1 MEKDNVCI
9 DCSNQI
15 DKAAK
20 ILNLGQT
27 ELDILT
33 IPKRILTFSFPV
45 KLDSG
50 DIRYFTGYRV
60 QFNDALGPTKGGIR
74 FHPEVNLEEIKALAF
89 LMTLKCAVVNL
100 PYGGAKGG
108 IMIDPKR
115 FSEDEIE
122 KISRGYIREINN
134 FIGPDIDIPAPD
146 VNTDAKIMAY
156 MLDEYEKLKGKH
168 VPAAITGKP
177 IALGGSKARDFSTS
191 IGGAYA
197 LEELMDTFDM
207 KPKKTTV
214 AVQGFGNV
222 GMNIARIL
230 HEFGYKV
237 IAVSDS
243 KNGIFNKNGLNINDV
258 IAHKQKTGQL
268 SKFKTQKNS
277 EGIFGAQKISLKYS
291 RDSKTITNEDLLEL
305 KTDVLIPAALEDQI
319 TKKNASKIKAKII
332 LEMANRPITPEA
344 DEILLDKKIL
354 IMPDIL
360 ANVGGVVVSYFEW
373 VQNSMNFYW
382 SEKEVLDKLRTYMAN
397 AVKDLSKVCTDFR
410 CDMRASLYIKA
421 IKKILEAE
429 RLRGN
434 LR

>member
-9 DCSNQI
+9 DCYNQI
-15 DKAAK
+15 DKVSK
-20 ILNLGQT
+20 LLNLGQA

-60 QFNDALGPTKGGIR
+60 QFNDARGPTKGGIR
-74 FHPEVNLEEIKALAF
+74 FHPEVNLEEIKTLAF

-108 IMIDPKR
+108 IMVEPKR
-115 FSEDEIE
+115 FSEEEIE
-122 KISRGYIREINN
+122 KMSRGYIREING
-134 FIGPDIDIPAPD
+134 FIGADIDIPAPD
-146 VNTDAKIMAY
+146 VNTDAKIMAW
-156 MLDEYEKLKGKH
+156 MLDEYEKLKGRH
-168 VPAAITGKP
+168 APATITGKP
-177 IALGGSKARDFSTS
+177 IALGGSKAREFSTS
-191 IGGAYA
+191 IGGAYV
-197 LEELMDTFDM
+197 LQELADK

-230 HEFGYKV
+230 NEWGYKV

-243 KNGIFNKNGLNINDV
+243 KSGIYNKKGLKIQDV
-258 IAHKQKTGQL
+258 IKHKEKTSNL
-268 SKFKTQKNS
+268 SKFKNTK
-277 EGIFGAQKISLKYS
+277 EIS
-291 RDSKTITNEDLLEL
+291 NEALLEL
-305 KTDVLIPAALEDQI
+305 KTDVLVPAALEDQI
-319 TKKNASKIKAKII
+319 TKKNADKIKAKLI

-344 DEILLDKKIL
+344 DDILLDKNIFV
-354 IMPDIL
+354 MPDIL
-360 ANVGGVVVSYFEW
+360 ANAGGVVVSYFEW
-373 VQNSMNFYW
+373 VQNSQNFYW
-382 SEKEVLDKLRTYMAN
+382 SEKEVLERLKTYMTN
-397 AVKDLSKVCTDFR
+397 AVKELSKVCTDFK
-410 CDMRASLYIKA
+410 CDMRASLYINA
-421 IKKILEAE
+421 VKKILEAE

>member
-9 DCSNQI
+9 DCYNQI
-15 DKAAK
+15 DKVAK
-20 ILNLGQT
+20 ILKLGQA

-60 QFNDALGPTKGGIR
+60 QFNDARGPTKGGIR
-74 FHPEVNLEEIKALAF
+74 FHPEVNLEEIKSLAF

-108 IMIDPKR
+108 IMIEPKQ
-115 FSEDEIE
+115 FSEAEIE
-122 KISRGYIREINN
+122 RISRSYIREINN
-134 FIGPDIDIPAPD
+134 FIGADIDIPAPD
-146 VNTDAKIMAY
+146 VNTDAKIMAW
-156 MLDEYEKLKGKH
+156 MLDEYEKLKGRH

-177 IALGGSKARDFSTS
+177 IALLGSKARDFSTS
-191 IGGAYA
+191 IGGAYV
-197 LEELMDTFDM
+197 LEEFMDSFNM
-207 KPKKTTV
+207 KKKKSSI

-230 HEFGYKV
+230 HEWGYKI

-243 KNGIFNKNGLNINDV
+243 RGGIYNKNGLNISDIIHYKN
-258 IAHKQKTGQL
+258 KTGKL
-268 SKFKTQKNS
+268 SKFKRAKDISNS
-277 EGIFGAQKISLKYS
+277 E
-291 RDSKTITNEDLLEL
+291 LLEL

-319 TKKNASKIKAKII
+319 TKKNAKNIKAKLI

-344 DEILLDKKIL
+344 DDILLDKKIF
-354 IMPDIL
+354 IIPDIL
-360 ANVGGVVVSYFEW
+360 ANAGGVVVSYFEW
-373 VQNSMNFYW
+373 VQNSQNFYW
-382 SEKEVLDKLRTYMAN
+382 SEELVLERLKTYMTN
-397 AVKDLSKVCTDFR
+397 AVKELSKVCVDFK
-410 CDMRASLYIKA
+410 CDMRSSLYINA
-421 IKKILEAE
+421 VKKILEAE

>member
-9 DCSNQI
+9 NCYNQL
-15 DKAAK
+15 DKVAK
-20 ILNLGQT
+20 ILKLGQA

-60 QFNDALGPTKGGIR
+60 QFNDARGPTKGGIR
-74 FHPEVNLEEIKALAF
+74 FHPEVNLEEIKTLAF

-108 IMIDPKR
+108 VMIEPKR
-115 FSEDEIE
+115 FSEEE
-122 KISRGYIREINN
+122 LERVSRGYIREIND
-134 FIGPDIDIPAPD
+134 FIGPDVDIPAPD
-146 VNTDAKIMAY
+146 VNTDSKIMAW

-168 VPAAITGKP
+168 APAVITGKP
-177 IALGGSKARDFSTS
+177 IQLGGSKAREFSTS
-191 IGGAYA
+191 IGGAYVLQQLA
-197 LEELMDTFDM
+197 DNFDM
-207 KPKKTTV
+207 KPKKTNV
-214 AVQGFGNV
+214 VVQGFGNV

-230 HEFGYKV
+230 HEWGYKV

-243 KNGIFNKNGLNINDV
+243 KSGIYNAKGLDIKEV
-258 IAHKQKTGQL
+258 IAHKQKTGKL
-268 SKFKTQKNS
+268 EKFRN
-277 EGIFGAQKISLKYS
+277 
-291 RDSKTITNEDLLEL
+291 SKTIANEELLEL
-305 KTDVLIPAALEDQI
+305 KTDVLVPAALEDQI
-319 TKKNASKIKAKII
+319 TKKNARNIKAKLI

-344 DEILLDKKIL
+344 DEILLKNNIFVV
-354 IMPDIL
+354 PDIL
-360 ANVGGVVVSYFEW
+360 ANSGGVVVSYFEW

-382 SEKEVLDKLRTYMAN
+382 NEKEILDRLKTYMTD

-410 CDMRASLYIKA
+410 CDMRASLYINA
-421 IKKILEAE
+421 VSKILEAE

-434 LR
+434 LRRH